1 MAILDDI
8 EERRF
13 GSIEEASRLFA
24 IVEKAKKEW
33 EITFDAIEDG
43 IAIITVD
50 GIIRRANTGLASMLG
65 IDVKEIVGR
74 KCCDLF
80 PHHLEH
86 GCPSKLRSGHR
97 LIEFEVQKPWRRAYR
112 EASYFVPDLQGIVT
126 VISDITTQRLAEERI
141 RRFAQEAIATNK
153 ELRASLKKLQEMQEK
168 LVASEKV
175 ASLATMAAALAHE
188 INNPLG
194 YVFSGFGFMK
204 RFVTSALKFF
214 EAFEQ
219 QKGGKPELA
228 GLYVSLDLK
237 RLSKEVSSALEDVE
251 GGLERIKRIT
261 SAIAEFVEPGKEVF
275 EEFVVANVV
284 REAVREASAG
294 ILKNVVVET
303 RLDESVRLKGS
314 PVAFR
319 TALDHLLENAGYAIS
334 KTNRQGKV
342 VVGFEQKDGFLVLSV
357 HDNGCGMSEE
367 LRAKATDPFFTTR
380 APGPHLGLG
389 LSVVYAIVKRHGGDM
404 EIRSQEGEWTT
415 VELRFPL
422 KQEVTET
429 KADSGIVKIANRV

>member
-1 MAILDDI
+1 MALPNDI

-13 GSIEEASRLFA
+13 ASIEEASRVFA
-24 IVEKAKKEW
+24 IVERAKKEW

-43 IAIITVD
+43 IAIITTE
-50 GIIRRANTGLASMLG
+50 GIVRRANTGLASMLG
-65 IDVKEIVGR
+65 VDVKEIVGK

-86 GCPSKLRSGHR
+86 GCPSRLRSGHR
-97 LIEFEVQKPWRRAYR
+97 LIEFEVQEPWRRAYR
-112 EASYFVPDLQGIVT
+112 EASFFVPDLEAIVT

-153 ELRASLKKLQEMQEK
+153 ELRASLRKLQEMQEK

-175 ASLATMAAALAHE
+175 ASLATMSAALAHE

-214 EAFEQ
+214 EIFEK
-219 QKGGKPELA
+219 KGGRSELA

-237 RLSKEVSSALEDVE
+237 SLTKEVFSVMDDVAN
-251 GGLERIKRIT
+251 GLERIKRIT
-261 SAIAEFVEPGKEVF
+261 NAIGEFVDHGEEVF
-275 EEFVVANVV
+275 KEFAVADVV
-284 REAVREASAG
+284 REAVGEARQNC
-294 ILKNVVVET
+294 LKNVVVET
-303 RLDESVRLKGS
+303 ILKDSPKIKGS
-314 PVAFR
+314 AVAFR
-319 TALDHLLENAGYAIS
+319 TALDHLLENAAFAIS
-334 KTNRQGKV
+334 KTKRQGKV
-342 VVGFEQKDGFLVLSV
+342 VVGLEQKDGFLVLSV

-389 LSVVYAIVKRHGGDM
+389 LSVVYAIVKRHGGDI
-404 EIRSQEGEWTT
+404 EIRSQEREWTT

-422 KQEVTET
+422 KQEGTE
-429 KADSGIVKIANRV
+429 KGGDSDIVKIAKRV